1 MDYYSKYMKYKNKY
15 LVLKQRGGNV
25 KCLTYGLQQHSGEC
39 WHDSIGMMLMQS
51 NIIKNDF
58 VTTINRLDIDV
69 IQRKLETLFS
79 PENID
84 TNAYLLPRIFYI
96 FYLKNKHD
104 MSKINDIISKFLA
117 LSYEYVISHKT
128 RMENRMAND
137 ELLKKYTCPDDKS
150 CSKRDELQRKLKEE
164 TEMLQT
170 LTKQGKG
177 DSAEYNAL
185 NSQMGNTQVKLLR
198 MNSTVDSI
206 VCATTINKIF
216 HLINIKKFSFSNNDS
231 LGDTHSQ
238 KLALEILSLYVLRNN
253 EETMNMYFDYL
264 DFLRKPVFLSGT
276 VDVEQ
281 YVREDKLRND
291 KIIKNKIGQN
301 LLRDDRNLVGIC
313 CSVGK
318 DFMAHHAIS
327 LYKCDD
333 TFLLYDNELKTG
345 PIICNWLD
353 SFNNLNEIYSYCNSP
368 FVMEKYGL
376 LHPETLNLMKII
388 ERDSRA
394 KHMLE
399 SQFITKTLYKEEPDK
414 YAEPV
419 NPFRFMRSVSIAPPS
434 FKSKKSKE
442 EIFYDELIEN
452 GLRDFYI
459 FDKIIIYKKQFEGV
473 DSLSKEINYLINI
486 CVFYSELELDVLYIR
501 LFEKINQKLN
511 VHIDIDNFDRVLVDI
526 IKQNIFNF
534 DFYLFYNVGIKILN
548 QNKSDYSEALKDK
561 YKSMVRHTGILDLPP
576 SEQTKNNSFPLLV
589 NLI

>member
-1 MDYYSKYMKYKNKY
+1 
-15 LVLKQRGGNV
+15 
-25 KCLTYGLQQHSGEC
+25 
-39 WHDSIGMMLMQS
+39 MLMQS

-69 IQRKLETLFS
+69 IQRKLVTLFS

-137 ELLKKYTCPDDKS
+137 DILKRYTCPDDKS
-150 CSKRDELQRKLKEE
+150 CSKRDELQRKLKAE
-164 TEMLQT
+164 TEMLQN
-170 LTKQGKG
+170 LTDKGKG
-177 DSAEYNAL
+177 DSTEYNAL

-198 MNSTVDSI
+198 ANSTVDSI

-216 HLINIKKFSFSNNDS
+216 HLINTKKLSLSSNDS
-231 LGDTHSQ
+231 FGDEHGQ
-238 KLALEILSLYVLRNN
+238 KLALEILCLYVLRNN
-253 EETMNMYFDYL
+253 EETMNMYFDSL
-264 DFLRKPVFLSGT
+264 DFIRKPVFLAAT
-276 VDVEQ
+276 ADVDEYNRQ
-281 YVREDKLRND
+281 DKLKID

-301 LLRDDRNLVGIC
+301 LLRDDRNLVGLC

-353 SFNNLNEIYSYCNSP
+353 SFNNLNDLYSYCNSP

-376 LHPETLNLMKII
+376 LHADTLNLMKII
-388 ERDSRA
+388 QSDPRA

-399 SQFITKTLYKEEPDK
+399 SQFISKTLYKEEPDK

-434 FKSKKSKE
+434 KSKKPKE

-459 FDKIIIYKKQFEGV
+459 FDKIIIYKKQFEGI

-486 CVFYSELELDVLYIR
+486 CVFYYELKELKELDVLYIR

-576 SEQTKNNSFPLLV
+576 SEQTKNNSFSLFI